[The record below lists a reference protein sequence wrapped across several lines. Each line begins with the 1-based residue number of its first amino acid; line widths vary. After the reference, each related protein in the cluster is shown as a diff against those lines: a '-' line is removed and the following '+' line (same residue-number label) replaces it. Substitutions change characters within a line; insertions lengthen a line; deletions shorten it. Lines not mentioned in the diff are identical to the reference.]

1 MAKVALVLH
10 IPKTTADELKQI
22 VHDVDALEYPDAP
35 IASVNVAAEDVL
47 ALILSGQYNPQYKVL
62 LTMIE
67 NCAHC
72 SHSPESGPC
81 GAL

>member
-22 VHDVDALEYPDAP
+22 VHDVDALDDPTP
-35 IASVNVAAEDVL
+35 IASKYVDAEDVL

-62 LTMIE
+62 LQMVE
-67 NCAHC
+67 DCKHC
-72 SHSPESGPC
+72 PHSSESGAC